1 MAGDNTRAIQRKS
14 RLVSIQSELI
24 KKFKCKI
31 KNTEIEK
38 TVFPKGQGELKN
50 VKSPALHIPTKAQ
63 STI

>member
-38 TVFPKGQGELKN
+38 TVFPERTGGVEKC
-50 VKSPALHIPTKAQ
+50 
-63 STI
+63 